1 MLVETFGGAVS
12 YLKDKFGTFDIA
24 SKREDILK
32 RINGHPDDKTTEIA
46 WLTFLKGTRQT
57 TRKTNDKTKT
67 RGLWKATDLETGAEY
82 QAESTK
88 KLGELIGFSGA
99 TISHARAEN
108 RLIKKRYKIT
118 CDKVEVKI
126 DTGVRPYIWMAE
138 DTETNEVLETKSAR
152 ELGDLL
158 GVTDANVIYARK
170 SGKLV
175 AKRYKITKKK
185 KRNEKTHDA

>member
-12 YLKDKFGTFDIA
+12 YLKDEFGTFDIV
-24 SKREDILK
+24 SKRSDILQ
-32 RINGHPDDKTTEIA
+32 RIKEDTNDKTTEIA

-57 TRKTNDKTKT
+57 TRKTNDETKT

-82 QAESTK
+82 QATSTK
-88 KLGELIGFSGA
+88 KLGDLIGFSGA
-99 TISHARAEN
+99 TISHACAEN

-126 DTGVRPYIWMAE
+126 DSGVRLYVWMAE
-138 DTETNEVLETKSAR
+138 DTKTNEVLEAKSAR
-152 ELGDLL
+152 ELGELL

-175 AKRYKITKKK
+175 AKRYKITRKK
-185 KRNEKTHDA
+185 AQ